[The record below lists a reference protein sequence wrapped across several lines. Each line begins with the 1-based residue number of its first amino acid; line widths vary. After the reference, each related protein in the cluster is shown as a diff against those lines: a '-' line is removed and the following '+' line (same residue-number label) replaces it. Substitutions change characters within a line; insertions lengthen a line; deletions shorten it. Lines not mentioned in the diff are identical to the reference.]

1 MNILLFSQR
10 FWPENFRIN
19 HIAEK
24 LSNKNKIFVVTE
36 KPNYPNGKIN
46 KKYLR
51 SRFFFE
57 KWNKIKIYRSP
68 TIERGKSKKIQLLL
82 NYTWFIIFSPMIL
95 FNEFKKIKI
104 DIIFIYATSP
114 IFQALPAIIFGKFF
128 KIPVVLWV
136 QDIWPY
142 VLKDLN
148 IVKKKIILNLINFFV
163 NKLYCSSDYILVQS
177 ESFKKKISKN
187 INKKVEVLFNPESSK
202 SKKKYRKKNKDFII
216 TYAGNIG
223 KAQSFET
230 LIQAVK
236 KIKTIKIKI
245 HIYGEGS
252 EKIFLKKMIKKYN
265 LTKRIK
271 LFSPVSKQKID
282 IVLSKSDAFLLI
294 LSKGIGLSSTLPAK
308 IQTYVSHS
316 KPIIVSANGES
327 YNFVKNNNLGFAS
340 RAEDSNSLY
349 KSIIKTQ
356 KLKKRNLR
364 LIRNRSMNVFKNYF
378 EIDQWTKIL
387 EQKLEKYIQNY
398 KTLNNN

>member
-1 MNILLFSQR
+1 
-10 FWPENFRIN
+10 
-19 HIAEK
+19 
-24 LSNKNKIFVVTE
+24 
-36 KPNYPNGKIN
+36 
-46 KKYLR
+46 
-51 SRFFFE
+51 
-57 KWNKIKIYRSP
+57 
-68 TIERGKSKKIQLLL
+68 
-82 NYTWFIIFSPMIL
+82 
-95 FNEFKKIKI
+95 
-104 DIIFIYATSP
+104 
-114 IFQALPAIIFGKFF
+114 
-128 KIPVVLWV
+128 
-136 QDIWPY
+136 
-142 VLKDLN
+142 
-148 IVKKKIILNLINFFV
+148 
-163 NKLYCSSDYILVQS
+163 
-177 ESFKKKISKN
+177 
-187 INKKVEVLFNPESSK
+187 
-202 SKKKYRKKNKDFII
+202 
-216 TYAGNIG
+216 
-223 KAQSFET
+223 
-230 LIQAVK
+230 
-236 KIKTIKIKI
+236 
-245 HIYGEGS
+245 
-252 EKIFLKKMIKKYN
+252 MIKKYN

-282 IVLSKSDAFLLI
+282 IILSKSDAFLLI